1 MRAVTN
7 TWDRIGVIGVGLV
20 KSLNQGLLPISLN
33 LISNGIK
40 EILTKK
46 NTNII
51 RNIYLDLMIKM
62 LSANKR
68 KLFIII
74 FFQISALCI
83 SVCAYMHATFLAREI
98 ADRFLDRALYG

>member
-1 MRAVTN
+1 MQNCKKCSISRC
-7 TWDRIGVIGVGLV
+7 WHWISQQSYESPDIYSEIELELIGVGLV

-51 RNIYLDLMIKM
+51 RNIYPDLMIKM
-62 LSANKR
+62 LSANKK
-68 KLFIII
+68 KLFII
-74 FFQISALCI
+74 
-83 SVCAYMHATFLAREI
+83 FLS
-98 ADRFLDRALYG
+98 RFRLYA

>member
-1 MRAVTN
+1 MEL
-7 TWDRIGVIGVGLV
+7 IGVGLV

-51 RNIYLDLMIKM
+51 RNIYPDLMIKM
-62 LSANKR
+62 LSANK
-68 KLFIII
+68 KKTLYN
-74 FFQISALCI
+74 FFVQISALCI
-83 SVCAYMHATFLAREI
+83 SVCAYIHAKFLAREI
-98 ADRFLDRALYG
+98 ADRFLGRAVYG